1 VKVFVSYCTRDV
13 EAWDIIQATR
23 DHLTAAGHEVFLDVL
38 VLLPGDQWRPKI
50 DMELG
55 ECGAAILFL
64 SDQALKS
71 SWVRKE
77 VNVLAWRRALGGE
90 VCIIP
95 VLLGG
100 LEREEVVRAGF
111 SELETLEYETVSPA
125 DSADAAAQ
133 KILARFAS
141 GPPDSRANDKMA
153 SWATRVAEYLAD
165 VKDAASLRSAAV
177 ALGIPDADVSQ
188 VTLPID
194 GRKFFAYQML
204 QHERSGKLVPAIAA
218 FAHKV
223 HPDQLLRLIDEVRP
237 TWVDPAAAWLI
248 LQPPGQASH
257 KLFLLNAS
265 AQTTGK
271 QYIDRAHCCAL
282 TGFEVQYAGGRV
294 GENPEIELP
303 PQYEEALGALYGW
316 LPSFPKTEREDD
328 DTLYFMVV
336 EPEPRRFRETL
347 AVVRRM
353 QEKFPQ
359 LFVILLT
366 GSDGLA
372 QLDTDEE
379 SLTDCVPLEPV
390 LAAGAEESGLG
401 VGDRLNRLWL
411 KASGH
416 R

>member
-1 VKVFVSYCTRDV
+1 
-13 EAWDIIQATR
+13 
-23 DHLTAAGHEVFLDVL
+23 
-38 VLLPGDQWRPKI
+38 
-50 DMELG
+50 
-55 ECGAAILFL
+55 
-64 SDQALKS
+64 
-71 SWVRKE
+71 
-77 VNVLAWRRALGGE
+77 

-100 LEREEVVRAGF
+100 LEPEEIVRAGF
-111 SELETLEYETVSPA
+111 SELDALEYETASPA
-125 DSADAAAQ
+125 DSADETARE
-133 KILARFAS
+133 ILARFANL
-141 GPPDSRANDKMA
+141 PPDAHADDKLA
-153 SWATRVAEYLAD
+153 KWTTRIAEYLAE
-165 VKDAASLRSAAV
+165 VKDAASLREAAV
-177 ALGIPDADVSQ
+177 ALGIPDADVPQ
-188 VTLPID
+188 VILPID

-204 QHERSGKLVPAIAA
+204 QHERSGKLAPAFAA
-218 FAHKV
+218 FAHKI
-223 HPDQLLRLIDEVRP
+223 HPDQLLRLVDEVRP
-237 TWVDPAAAWLI
+237 TWIDPAAARLI
-248 LQPPGQASH
+248 LQPPGQVSYQ
-257 KLFLLNAS
+257 LFLLNANV
-265 AQTTGK
+265 QTTGK